1 MLWGLSPYYGV
12 MNVGCR
18 PTFGDGLHVS
28 YEVHLLDFH
37 ENLYNEELTVE
48 VCFYIRQEMKFSNL
62 NELKGQ
68 IYKDV
73 AQVRKQF
80 GMLLI
85 SKELEKEFEGR
96 VVSWS

>member
-1 MLWGLSPYYGV
+1 
-12 MNVGCR
+12 
-18 PTFGDGLHVS
+18 
-28 YEVHLLDFH
+28 
-37 ENLYNEELTVE
+37 
-48 VCFYIRQEMKFSNL
+48 MKFSNL